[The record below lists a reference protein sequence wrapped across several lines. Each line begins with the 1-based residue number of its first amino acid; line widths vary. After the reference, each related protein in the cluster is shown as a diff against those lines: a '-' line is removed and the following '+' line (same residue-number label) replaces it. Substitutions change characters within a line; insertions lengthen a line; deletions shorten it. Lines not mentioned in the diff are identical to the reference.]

1 MQSLSILIYEVTG
14 TNFQNNN
21 DDQDAFTQIE

>member
-1 MQSLSILIYEVTG
+1 MREPQ

-21 DDQDAFTQIE
+21 DDVRKRV